1 MFTISECET
10 QMNQFLSSHSIWAQ
24 WPHPINPSFSLGSS
38 FRAGPTVLEKC
49 QEGKEKSIRFQMS
62 SQQPSILILSSRG
75 KKGFERGTGFSQ
87 TERIVSQ
94 LPSYVTLNDLIS
106 WLICLPLY
114 RKETIILLTSYA
126 CHRDK

>member
-1 MFTISECET
+1 M
-10 QMNQFLSSHSIWAQ
+10 
-24 WPHPINPSFSLGSS
+24 
-38 FRAGPTVLEKC
+38 LEKC

-94 LPSYVTLNDLIS
+94 LPSYVTLNDL
-106 WLICLPLY
+106 LN
-114 RKETIILLTSYA
+114 LLVNLFTSL
-126 CHRDK
+126 